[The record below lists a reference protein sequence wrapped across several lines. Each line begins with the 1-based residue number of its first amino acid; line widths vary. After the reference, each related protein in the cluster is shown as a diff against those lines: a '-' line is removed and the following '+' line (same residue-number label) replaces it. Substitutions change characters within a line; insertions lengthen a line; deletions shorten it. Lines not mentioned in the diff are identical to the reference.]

1 MKHLKTFEN
10 HNHNHNHNSNISYHV
25 TSKHNLDSI
34 LKNGLEPRIPTDYGM
49 KGDTKG
55 VYLFKTVSDA
65 KTALYNWL
73 GERIDEWEEETGKEY
88 DEVLLHVDISG
99 LECLDTVEFEWT
111 CLDHIP
117 PNRILSI
124 DYTV

>member
-1 MKHLKTFEN
+1 
-10 HNHNHNHNSNISYHV
+10 
-25 TSKHNLDSI
+25 
-34 LKNGLEPRIPTDYGM
+34 M